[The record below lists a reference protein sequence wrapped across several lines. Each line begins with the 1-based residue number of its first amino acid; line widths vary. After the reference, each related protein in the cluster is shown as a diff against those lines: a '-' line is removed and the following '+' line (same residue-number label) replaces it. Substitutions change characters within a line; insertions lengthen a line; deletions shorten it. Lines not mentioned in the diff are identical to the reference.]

1 MSRIAAVAARRCA
14 GMDLTMHEPSCGAA
28 RTGAA
33 RSGNG
38 ASRLSA
44 VAAEMGRFA
53 RDARG
58 STAIEYALIGSLIFL
73 VAAGSIRIY
82 VNRMGG
88 VYNQIST
95 AVSQTD

>member
-1 MSRIAAVAARRCA
+1 MR
-14 GMDLTMHEPSCGAA
+14 EPSCGGAG
-28 RTGAA
+28 TGTA
-33 RSGNG
+33 RSGDPV
-38 ASRLSA
+38 SRPKPT
-44 VAAEMGRFA
+44 AAEMARFA

-73 VAAGSIRIY
+73 VAAGSIRVY

-95 AVSQTD
+95 AVGQAN

>member
-1 MSRIAAVAARRCA
+1 MSRIATMAARRCA
-14 GMDLTMHEPSCGAA
+14 GMGATMHEPSCGAA
-28 RTGAA
+28 RVGAV

-38 ASRLSA
+38 SGRLST
-44 VAAEMGRFA
+44 VAAEMARFV

-82 VNRMGG
+82 VNRVGG
-88 VYNQIST
+88 VYNQISA
-95 AVSQTD
+95 AVGQTD

>member
-1 MSRIAAVAARRCA
+1 
-14 GMDLTMHEPSCGAA
+14 MHEPSCDGAGKDA
-28 RTGAA
+28 AQSEVPAGA
-33 RSGNG
+33 GNAWMAG
-38 ASRLSA
+38 TA
-44 VAAEMGRFA
+44 RFA

-82 VNRMGG
+82 VSRMGG

-95 AVSQTD
+95 AVEQGN

>member
-1 MSRIAAVAARRCA
+1 MR
-14 GMDLTMHEPSCGAA
+14 EPSCGGAG
-28 RTGAA
+28 TGAA
-33 RSGNG
+33 RSGDPVSRSKPA
-38 ASRLSA
+38 AS
-44 VAAEMGRFA
+44 EMARFA

-73 VAAGSIRIY
+73 VAAGSIRVY

-95 AVSQTD
+95 AVGQAN